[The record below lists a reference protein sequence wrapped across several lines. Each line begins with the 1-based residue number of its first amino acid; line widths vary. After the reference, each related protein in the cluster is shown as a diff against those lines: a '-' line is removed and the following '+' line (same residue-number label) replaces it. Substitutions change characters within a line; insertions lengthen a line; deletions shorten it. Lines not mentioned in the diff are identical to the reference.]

1 MDQAGFGKYLEE
13 AIGKENARIAFSA
26 FGQAPSVSIRRNP
39 MKEPA
44 GHMPDGSP
52 VPWNPLG
59 TMLESRPNFTLDPRF
74 HAGGYYVQ
82 DSSSMFVG
90 HVFRDILGK
99 VRGEISGRPLRVL
112 DLCAAPGGKTTD
124 FAASMRMELGDNF
137 ILVSNEVMKQRAGI
151 LADNVAI
158 WGDPNVLVTSADP
171 SCFSRLDGYFDIV
184 AADVPCSGEG
194 MFRKDEDALA
204 QWSEDNVSL
213 CQSRQRRI
221 IADMWDSLAEGGIL
235 IYSTCTFNR
244 LENDLNIRWICDTLG
259 AGPLF
264 ARDST
269 AGDFPGVLKTEYGF
283 LLVPGLV
290 EGEGQYCSAVI
301 KTSGHRGGRPKAGR
315 PAKKAAGNNTAERQL
330 KALLPEGLF
339 TVPAKLYSHNGY
351 IDAIPQQTADEFDAV
366 TALIRPSGG
375 GCRAGMTKGRD
386 FIPSADLALSLM
398 LAPGIYPEYEAGPQT
413 ALQFLHRDAVS
424 VSGPKGFICMK
435 YDGLRLGFVKN
446 IGNRCNNL
454 HPAARRIRMDIL

>member
-1 MDQAGFGKYLEE
+1 MDKSGFVKYLEE

-39 MKEPA
+39 EKGP
-44 GHMPDGSP
+44 GSPLPSGQP

-59 TMLESRPNFTLDPRF
+59 TILENRPNFTLDPIF

-90 HVFRDILGK
+90 HIFRDILDDFRDK
-99 VRGEISGRPLRVL
+99 LPERPLRVL

-124 FAASMRMELGDNF
+124 LAASMRMALGDNF
-137 ILVSNEVMKQRAGI
+137 ILVSNEVMKQRSGI

-158 WGDPNVLVTSADP
+158 WGDPNLMVTSADP
-171 SCFSRLDGYFDIV
+171 SCFPRLGRYFDIV

-194 MFRKDEDALA
+194 MFRKDEEALA
-204 QWSEDNVSL
+204 QWSEDNVAL

-244 LENDLNIRWICDTLG
+244 LENDLNIKWICDNLG
-259 AGPLF
+259 AEPYF
-264 ARDST
+264 AGNRAS
-269 AGDFPGVLKTEYGF
+269 GDFPGVLKTQYGY

-290 EGEGQYCSAVI
+290 KGEGQYCSAVI
-301 KTSGHRGGRPKAGR
+301 KTSGRSSETGRR
-315 PAKKAAGNNTAERQL
+315 PSRKSACNTTAERQL
-330 KALLPEGLF
+330 RSMLPEGLF
-339 TVPAKLYSHNGY
+339 RIPARLYAHNGY
-351 IDAIPQQTADEFDAV
+351 IDAVPQQAADEFETV
-366 TALIRPSGG
+366 SALIKPIGG
-375 GCRAGMTKGRD
+375 GCRIGMPKGKD

-398 LAPGIYPEYEAGPQT
+398 LAPGIYPEYEADLQT
-413 ALQFLHRDAVS
+413 ALRFLHRDSVS
-424 VSGPKGFICMK
+424 ASGPKGFICMK

-454 HPAARRIRMDIL
+454 HPASRRIRMDIL

>member
-1 MDQAGFGKYLEE
+1 MDQTGFGKYLEE

-39 MKEPA
+39 AKLPA
-44 GHMPDGSP
+44 CPLPPGQP

-74 HAGGYYVQ
+74 HAGAYYVQ

-99 VRGEISGRPLRVL
+99 IRGEITDRPLRVL

-124 FAASMRMELGDNF
+124 LAASMRTRLGDNF

-151 LADNVAI
+151 LADNVAV

-171 SCFSRLDGYFDIV
+171 SCFPRLDGYFDIV

-204 QWSEDNVSL
+204 QWSVDNVAL

-221 IADMWDSLAEGGIL
+221 IADMWDCLAEGGIL

-244 LENDLNIRWICDTLG
+244 LENDLNVRWICDNLG
-259 AGPLF
+259 AEPLF
-264 ARDST
+264 SGGSAT
-269 AGDFPGVLKTEYGF
+269 GDFPGILKTEYGF

-290 EGEGQYCSAVI
+290 KGEGQYCSAVV
-301 KTSGHRGGRPKAGR
+301 KTAGR
-315 PAKKAAGNNTAERQL
+315 RSSNTAAGRQPKKTAGNTAAERQL
-330 KALLPEGLF
+330 RSMLPGGLF
-339 TVPAKLYSHNGY
+339 RIPARLCVHNGY
-351 IDAIPQQTADEFDAV
+351 VDAIPQQAADEFETVSASIKPV
-366 TALIRPSGG
+366 GG
-375 GCRAGMTKGRD
+375 GCRIGMLKGKD

-398 LAPGIYPEYEAGPQT
+398 LAPGIYPEHEADLQT
-413 ALQFLHRDAVS
+413 ALRFLHRDAVS

-454 HPAARRIRMDIL
+454 HPASRRIRMDII